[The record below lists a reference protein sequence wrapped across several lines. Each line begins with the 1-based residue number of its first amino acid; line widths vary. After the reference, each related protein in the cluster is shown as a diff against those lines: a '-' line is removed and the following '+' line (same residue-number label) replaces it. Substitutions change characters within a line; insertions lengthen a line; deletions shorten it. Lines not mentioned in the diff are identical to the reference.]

1 MSDLRIMTTGSG
13 VERSER
19 SERSGTPLPVVGT
32 AVNPEVPTRARRR
45 QFTKEYKM
53 RILDEIDCCTDETNT
68 GMILR
73 REGLYTSY
81 LSKWRTWRQ
90 QMVDKPAGTSGT
102 GKTTKSLRNE
112 VARLKRALAREELK
126 NHKLHLMLDLQ
137 KKARDL
143 LETMNAE
150 ESLSGSS
157 EKDQRN

>member
-1 MSDLRIMTTGSG
+1 M
-13 VERSER
+13 
-19 SERSGTPLPVVGT
+19 
-32 AVNPEVPTRARRR
+32 AN
-45 QFTKEYKM
+45 
-53 RILDEIDCCTDETNT
+53 
-68 GMILR
+68 
-73 REGLYTSY
+73 
-81 LSKWRTWRQ
+81 
-90 QMVDKPAGTSGT
+90 KPAGASAT